1 MRPQVCDAT
10 KKSKRV
16 SKKSMKKCE
25 KNRLVTAQT
34 WKDNYTRHGDK
45 NTRIEEHTRYI
56 PISGS
61 LIYIF
66 SNMKKFN
73 FG

>member
-34 WKDNYTRHGDK
+34 WRARHGDK
-45 NTRIEEHTRYI
+45 NTRIEEHTPDI
-56 PISGS
+56 PQIPGS
-61 LIYIF
+61 LI
-66 SNMKKFN
+66 
-73 FG
+73 